1 MDIREMRT
9 KLGDTQS
16 AFAARYHIP
25 FRTVQNWE
33 NGVRKPPEYV
43 MELLNRQVSEDL
55 VNRKTVHLPKHDP
68 KKQSLPRMQDYRT
81 SLDWLRAVRDCM
93 EEPVVFA
100 LDEALMCHGLFLGR
114 DDEYLVW
121 VYGSDALSRFD
132 GVVVLGNHISRYNVR
147 ERNGLLFT
155 DFCRTVS
162 DALANEEILDL
173 QGITEAISRYYYSH
187 GESIDGVSVAPK
199 YQERFEKLVL
209 DAVDYYTD

>member
-1 MDIREMRT
+1 MYYVVEVTEMDIREMRI

-25 FRTVQNWE
+25 FRTIQNWE
-33 NGVRKPPEYV
+33 AGVRKPPEYV
-43 MELLNRQVSEDL
+43 MELLNRQVAEDL
-55 VNRKTVHLPKHDP
+55 VNRKTVHLPEHDS
-68 KKQSLPRMQDYRT
+68 KKQSLPKMRDYRT

-132 GVVVLGNHISRYNVR
+132 GVVMHSPPDVIEAVAKHRAGETATLEIDDCGSASW
-147 ERNGLLFT
+147 
-155 DFCRTVS
+155 D
-162 DALANEEILDL
+162 LA
-173 QGITEAISRYYYSH
+173 
-187 GESIDGVSVAPK
+187 V
-199 YQERFEKLVL
+199 
-209 DAVDYYTD
+209 